1 MNDMNYWKLLGST
14 AVLTLMFCVG
24 IFLYA
29 RWDLKRFEESL
40 GEPPPPISQKMELT
54 ENLSEQTTFGTPVT
68 FKTDEELR
76 FVKQQETEPQIT
88 DIDDEE
94 VSLDAGLE
102 SFDALGDERP
112 DARLENSDITD
123 AADDA
128 FADFLQEQIANSSGK
143 DSGLIVIEEL
153 DTTQTSGWLEIEIE
167 GNLGSGDIIEIDIDT
182 EGLSEGD
189 YIIIDKTGVIHRTE

>member
-40 GEPPPPISQKMELT
+40 GEPPPPISEKMEST
-54 ENLSEQTTFGTPVT
+54 QNRNEQTTFGTPVT
-68 FKTDEELR
+68 FKTDDELG
-76 FVKQQETEPQIT
+76 FVKQQETDPQIT

-94 VSLDAGLE
+94 VSLDAFLE
-102 SFDALGDERP
+102 SFDEFGDERL
-112 DARLENSDITD
+112 DARRENSDITD

-128 FADFLQEQIANSSGK
+128 LTDFLREQIPNSLGK
-143 DSGLIVIEEL
+143 DSGLITIEVEGL
-153 DTTQTSGWLEIEIE
+153 DATQTSGWIEIE
-167 GNLGSGDIIEIDIDT
+167 GDLGVGDIIDLK
-182 EGLSEGD
+182 GLGEGD
-189 YIIIDKTGVIHRTE
+189 YIIIDKTGVIQRTE